1 MTILDQIEDRLCENH
16 GHAFL
21 YQYILSLSKHVPY
34 FKSTA
39 IRDGRRLRIYN

>member
-1 MTILDQIEDRLCENH
+1 MTILDQIEDRLYENH

-34 FKSTA
+34 FKSA
-39 IRDGRRLRIYN
+39 MDGGYESIIRPS